1 MKVLVTAFE
10 PFGGASVNPALEA
23 VRRLPASIAGADVVT
38 ARLPVVFEKDAAV
51 VEAAIEAE
59 RPDVVLCVGQA
70 GGRSH
75 ITPEFVGINYAN
87 ARIPDNE
94 GNRPVGRLVTDG
106 PDAYFSA
113 LPVFSMVEA
122 ARAAGVPAAVSYS
135 AGTYCCNE
143 VLYRLLHYLAT
154 RHPGVRGGFVHV
166 PYAPEQVC
174 SLGEGTPSMSL
185 DLMVRGLTAMIGAA
199 VTCGD
204 NALDDAPA
212 AAGAG
217 TEH

>member
-1 MKVLVTAFE
+1 MKVLVTGFE
-10 PFGGASVNPALEA
+10 PFDGATINPALEA
-23 VRRLPASIAGADVVT
+23 VRRLPAKIEGAEVVT
-38 ARLPVVFEKDAAV
+38 TQIPVVFQKDAEA
-51 VEAAIEAE
+51 VEAAIDAE
-59 RPDVVLCVGQA
+59 RPDLVLCVGQA

-94 GNRPVGRLVTDG
+94 GHRPVGRLVADG
-106 PDAYFSA
+106 PDAYFST
-113 LPVFSMVEA
+113 LPIFTMVEA

-154 RHPGVRGGFVHV
+154 CHPGVRGGFVHV

-174 SLGEGTPSMSL
+174 SLGAGTPSMSV
-185 DLMVRGLTAMIGAA
+185 DTMVRGLAAMIGAA
-199 VTCGD
+199 VTCTDG
-204 NALDDAPA
+204 AVDDAAA